1 MCGRSSLKTPVEQLS
16 EKLQFPEIIP
26 LKPRYNI
33 APSQDVAVVRR
44 LPDVR
49 ERKLAMLR

>member
-1 MCGRSSLKTPVEQLS
+1 MCGRYSLKTSVEQLS
-16 EKLQFPEIIP
+16 EKFQLPEILP

-44 LPDVR
+44 LPDDR